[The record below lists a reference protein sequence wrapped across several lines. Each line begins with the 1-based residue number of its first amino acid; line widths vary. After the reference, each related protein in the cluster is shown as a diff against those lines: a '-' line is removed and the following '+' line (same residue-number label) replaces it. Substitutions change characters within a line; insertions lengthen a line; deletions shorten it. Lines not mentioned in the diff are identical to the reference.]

1 VLVAAQAAIAMTL
14 LVGAGLLFKSF
25 LTLSAVDPGF
35 DPERLLTVRPV
46 LAGATWSGQRLASFV
61 SDLDDRLAR
70 LPGVDA
76 VGATNV
82 VPFGAWSSAIRYRR
96 ADRSPDEPLL
106 QANWRTVTPG
116 FFRAMGLRLLKGRL
130 LDARDTA
137 DAPDVVVVTDSLAAR
152 TWPGEDPLGRQLVW
166 GRTGRPKTVVG
177 VVSDLRDRGLDVA
190 PRPTMFRA
198 FPQLPWND
206 VTIMVRASG
215 DPAGLAAAVRRAV
228 QAAAP
233 DVGVAIEP
241 MDQVVSGVLRQPRTN
256 MLVFAA
262 FALLALALAAVG
274 LFGLVSYAVRQRQRE
289 IAIRVALG
297 ARPGSLL
304 WTLLRDAA
312 ILVVSGGVAG
322 LAGGVALSRGLAS
335 LLYETGPVD
344 PTAYVPMFLVL
355 VVVGAAAVLV
365 PARRALG
372 VDPIAVLRHE

>member
-1 VLVAAQAAIAMTL
+1 M
-14 LVGAGLLFKSF
+14 
-25 LTLSAVDPGF
+25 
-35 DPERLLTVRPV
+35 
-46 LAGATWSGQRLASFV
+46 
-61 SDLDDRLAR
+61 
-70 LPGVDA
+70 DA

-177 VVSDLRDRGLDVA
+177 VVSDLRDRGLDLA

-344 PTAYVPMFLVL
+344 PTAPTCRCSSCSSSS
-355 VVVGAAAVLV
+355 
-365 PARRALG
+365 ARRRSSFRPAG
-372 VDPIAVLRHE
+372 PSAWIPSPSSATNSATLR